1 MLNALIHMPEGLDV
15 KAISELY
22 KEVHTVSHTRTRL
35 KGDPIVNS
43 VIDATIQR
51 ESEYTRKKSTC
62 IEAETVY
69 RTALESNT
77 VMGEMPNFTGAQAA
91 RLKHNF
97 HTQVGNSVKSA
108 LSVERRQKWE
118 EHVRSLTVQGHNL
131 ALAAAEKQDLVWK
144 SFMYDL
150 KQGTLKFLLNAGID
164 TLPTAA
170 NLKRWK
176 KSASDL
182 CKLCRGRQTTD
193 HVLSICKVA
202 LDTGRFTWRHNCVIN
217 YIVNSI
223 DDKYTV
229 YSDLPGHTAPG
240 GGSIPPELCVTS
252 QKPDIVIID
261 NHMKAIHL
269 YELTCPAE
277 RNIDTRNNEKSNKYA
292 HFTTDITHL
301 SCKVNCFEVS
311 TKGFLNTRNHSTLNT
326 LHKFVKPGIT
336 KTQFKS
342 NISALS
348 LTASYHIFLCKDE
361 PTFMEPPF
369 LLPPLVTKTKTV
381 IAI

>member
-1 MLNALIHMPEGLDV
+1 M
-15 KAISELY
+15 
-22 KEVHTVSHTRTRL
+22 
-35 KGDPIVNS
+35 
-43 VIDATIQR
+43 
-51 ESEYTRKKSTC
+51 KK
-62 IEAETVY
+62 
-69 RTALESNT
+69 
-77 VMGEMPNFTGAQAA
+77 
-91 RLKHNF
+91 
-97 HTQVGNSVKSA
+97 
-108 LSVERRQKWE
+108 
-118 EHVRSLTVQGHNL
+118 LTVQGHNL

-144 SFMYDL
+144 SFMFDL

-182 CKLCRGRQTTD
+182 CKLCKCRQTTD

-202 LDTGRFTWRHNCVIN
+202 LDSGRYTWRHNCVIN

-223 DDKYTV
+223 DEKYTV

-240 GGSIPPELCVTS
+240 G
-252 QKPDIVIID
+252 DIVIID
-261 NHMKAIHL
+261 KHKQEIHL

-277 RNIDTRNNEKSNKYA
+277 RNIDQRHTDKSNKYA

-301 SCKVNCFEVS
+301 SCKVSCFEVS
-311 TKGFLNTRNHSTLNT
+311 TKGFLNSRNHTTLNA
-326 LHKFVKPGIT
+326 LHKFVKPNIT
-336 KTQFKS
+336 KSQFKS

-361 PTFMEPPF
+361 PTFLEPPY
-369 LLPPLVTKTKTV
+369 LLPPLVTKKATTSS
-381 IAI
+381 

>member
-1 MLNALIHMPEGLDV
+1 MTTETMMIM
-15 KAISELY
+15 
-22 KEVHTVSHTRTRL
+22 RTM
-35 KGDPIVNS
+35 
-43 VIDATIQR
+43 
-51 ESEYTRKKSTC
+51 E
-62 IEAETVY
+62 
-69 RTALESNT
+69 
-77 VMGEMPNFTGAQAA
+77 
-91 RLKHNF
+91 
-97 HTQVGNSVKSA
+97 
-108 LSVERRQKWE
+108 
-118 EHVRSLTVQGHNL
+118 
-131 ALAAAEKQDLVWK
+131 
-144 SFMYDL
+144 
-150 KQGTLKFLLNAGID
+150 
-164 TLPTAA
+164 
-170 NLKRWK
+170 
-176 KSASDL
+176 
-182 CKLCRGRQTTD
+182 CKGRQTTD

-202 LDTGRFTWRHNCVIN
+202 LDSGRFTWRHNCVIN

>member
-1 MLNALIHMPEGLDV
+1 MFSYTCLKDWML
-15 KAISELY
+15 
-22 KEVHTVSHTRTRL
+22 
-35 KGDPIVNS
+35 
-43 VIDATIQR
+43 
-51 ESEYTRKKSTC
+51 
-62 IEAETVY
+62 
-69 RTALESNT
+69 
-77 VMGEMPNFTGAQAA
+77 
-91 RLKHNF
+91 
-97 HTQVGNSVKSA
+97 
-108 LSVERRQKWE
+108 
-118 EHVRSLTVQGHNL
+118 
-131 ALAAAEKQDLVWK
+131 
-144 SFMYDL
+144 
-150 KQGTLKFLLNAGID
+150 
-164 TLPTAA
+164 
-170 NLKRWK
+170 
-176 KSASDL
+176 
-182 CKLCRGRQTTD
+182 KLC
-193 HVLSICKVA
+193 
-202 LDTGRFTWRHNCVIN
+202 
-217 YIVNSI
+217 
-223 DDKYTV
+223 
-229 YSDLPGHTAPG
+229 DLPGHTAPG

>member
-1 MLNALIHMPEGLDV
+1 MSF
-15 KAISELY
+15 ISSRSVCCAFSWCRHICDGCSCSPL
-22 KEVHTVSHTRTRL
+22 TVWTMRSMVDGQCGIWGKH
-35 KGDPIVNS
+35 V
-43 VIDATIQR
+43 
-51 ESEYTRKKSTC
+51 
-62 IEAETVY
+62 
-69 RTALESNT
+69 NT
-77 VMGEMPNFTGAQAA
+77 VGIIVTVHFQTFLQSGPQQWTLGGVYSDWEM
-91 RLKHNF
+91 RY
-97 HTQVGNSVKSA
+97 
-108 LSVERRQKWE
+108 
-118 EHVRSLTVQGHNL
+118 LTLQN
-131 ALAAAEKQDLVWK
+131 
-144 SFMYDL
+144 
-150 KQGTLKFLLNAGID
+150 
-164 TLPTAA
+164 
-170 NLKRWK
+170 
-176 KSASDL
+176 
-182 CKLCRGRQTTD
+182 
-193 HVLSICKVA
+193 
-202 LDTGRFTWRHNCVIN
+202 
-217 YIVNSI
+217 
-223 DDKYTV
+223 
-229 YSDLPGHTAPG
+229 SDLPGHTAPG

>member
-1 MLNALIHMPEGLDV
+1 M
-15 KAISELY
+15 
-22 KEVHTVSHTRTRL
+22 
-35 KGDPIVNS
+35 
-43 VIDATIQR
+43 
-51 ESEYTRKKSTC
+51 
-62 IEAETVY
+62 
-69 RTALESNT
+69 
-77 VMGEMPNFTGAQAA
+77 
-91 RLKHNF
+91 
-97 HTQVGNSVKSA
+97 
-108 LSVERRQKWE
+108 
-118 EHVRSLTVQGHNL
+118 
-131 ALAAAEKQDLVWK
+131 
-144 SFMYDL
+144 
-150 KQGTLKFLLNAGID
+150 
-164 TLPTAA
+164 
-170 NLKRWK
+170 
-176 KSASDL
+176 
-182 CKLCRGRQTTD
+182 
-193 HVLSICKVA
+193 SICKVA
-202 LDTGRFTWRHNCVIN
+202 LDTGRFTWSHNCVIN

>member
-1 MLNALIHMPEGLDV
+1 M
-15 KAISELY
+15 
-22 KEVHTVSHTRTRL
+22 
-35 KGDPIVNS
+35 
-43 VIDATIQR
+43 
-51 ESEYTRKKSTC
+51 
-62 IEAETVY
+62 
-69 RTALESNT
+69 
-77 VMGEMPNFTGAQAA
+77 
-91 RLKHNF
+91 
-97 HTQVGNSVKSA
+97 
-108 LSVERRQKWE
+108 
-118 EHVRSLTVQGHNL
+118 QGHNL

-301 SCKVNCFEVS
+301 SCKVNSFEVS
-311 TKGFLNTRNHSTLNT
+311 TKEFLNTRNHSTLNT
-326 LHKFVKPGIT
+326 LHKFKF
-336 KTQFKS
+336 KFKS

-348 LTASYHIFLCKDE
+348 PGVQNMWEHGSTAPRHFLFKDE
-361 PTFMEPPF
+361 KTWQVALPFQLLEYQISKWGRLYQISSPTSH
-369 LLPPLVTKTKTV
+369 LPPLCLLLW
-381 IAI
+381 

>member
-1 MLNALIHMPEGLDV
+1 MTEGLGV
-15 KAISELY
+15 KAISEMY

-35 KGDPIVNS
+35 KGDSIVNS
-43 VIDATIQR
+43 AIDATIQR

-62 IEAETVY
+62 IEAETVF

-77 VMGEMPNFTGAQAA
+77 VMGAMPTFTGAQAA
-91 RLKHNF
+91 RSKHKF
-97 HTQVGNSVKSA
+97 HTDVNNSVKSA
-108 LSVERRQKWE
+108 LNVERRQKWE

-144 SFMYDL
+144 SFMFDL

-182 CKLCRGRQTTD
+182 CKLCKCRQTTD

-202 LDTGRFTWRHNCVIN
+202 LESGRYTWRHNCVIN

-223 DDKYTV
+223 DEKYTV

-240 GGSIPPELCVTS
+240 GGSIPPEICVTTE
-252 QKPDIVIID
+252 KPDIVIID
-261 NHMKAIHL
+261 KHNQEIHL

-277 RNIDTRNNEKSNKYA
+277 RNIDQRHTDKSNKYA
-292 HFTTDITHL
+292 HFTTDITHF
-301 SCKVNCFEVS
+301 SCKVSCFEVS
-311 TKGFLNTRNHSTLNT
+311 TKGFLNSRNHTTLNA
-326 LHKFVKPGIT
+326 LHKFVKPNIT
-336 KTQFKS
+336 KSQFKS
-342 NISALS
+342 NISAPS

-361 PTFMEPPF
+361 PTFLEPPY
-369 LLPPLVTKTKTV
+369 LLPPLVTKKATTSS
-381 IAI
+381 